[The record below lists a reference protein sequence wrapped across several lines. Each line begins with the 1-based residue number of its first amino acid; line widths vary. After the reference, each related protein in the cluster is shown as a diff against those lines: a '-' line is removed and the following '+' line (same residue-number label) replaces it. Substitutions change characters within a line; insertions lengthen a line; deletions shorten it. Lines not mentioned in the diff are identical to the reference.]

1 MLLLPQDKS
10 NGAPSPS
17 TTTYYIVGLR
27 ARSVSSCHLAACPQ
41 TPPFCFCSETL
52 IYFFCFFLPS
62 CRAHTFVCFDVLRT
76 MLFTAHV
83 CDATYHIVFTIIIVL
98 CPTCIHPTHLSCSAC
113 SSCTAHSLTKT
124 TPAACVTVHHT
135 ATTGRNGAPHD
146 Y

>member
-1 MLLLPQDKS
+1 MSPRPHPVRRTTSSDSALAQSRHVTWRP
-10 NGAPSPS
+10 APKRRPF
-17 TTTYYIVGLR
+17 VF
-27 ARSVSSCHLAACPQ
+27 APKPRSIFS
-41 TPPFCFCSETL
+41 
-52 IYFFCFFLPS
+52 FFLPS
-62 CRAHTFVCFDVLRT
+62 CRVHTFVCFDVLRT
-76 MLFTAHV
+76 MLFIAHV
-83 CDATYHIVFTIIIVL
+83 FDATYHIVFAIIIVF